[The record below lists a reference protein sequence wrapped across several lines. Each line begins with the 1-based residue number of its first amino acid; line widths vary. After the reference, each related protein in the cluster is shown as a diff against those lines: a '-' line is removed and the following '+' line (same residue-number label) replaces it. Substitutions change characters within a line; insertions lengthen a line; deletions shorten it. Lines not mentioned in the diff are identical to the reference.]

1 LELGKHRNTTTLEA
15 ITIKDIAKALN
26 LSTSTV
32 SRALRDS
39 YEINVETKRL
49 VLEYATKMDYRPN
62 PIAQGLKENRSR
74 AIAVI
79 VPEIANNFFSEAIT
93 GIEDVAN
100 AMGYDV
106 VIFQSHESYEKEV
119 SNVRNVVARRVDG
132 LLISISN
139 QTKDVSHLS
148 DLHERGFPLVFFDRV
163 SDEIDTYKVVADN
176 FSGAFKATDHLLSTG
191 KKRIAHITSSAGLY
205 ITKERLSGYKAALE
219 KHEIPFDA
227 SLVHYCVNFG
237 YIEMEGIIESIL
249 SVDPMPDA
257 IFTASDRLA
266 LACFEVLSK
275 RGIRCPED
283 LALIGFTNLKVAHL
297 LSPALTTVTQPAFE
311 IGQTAVE
318 LLIDLIEKK
327 KRMSSTFMIKLPTE
341 LVVRASSGSKVPGF
355 GGG

>member
-1 LELGKHRNTTTLEA
+1 MEPV
-15 ITIKDIAKALN
+15 TIKDIAKALN

-39 YEINVETKRL
+39 YEINAETKRL

-79 VPEIANNFFSEAIT
+79 VPEIANHFFSEAIT

-100 AMGYDV
+100 ALGYDV

-119 SNVRNVVARRVDG
+119 SNIRNVVARRVDG

-148 DLHERGFPLVFFDRV
+148 DLHEKGFPLVFFDRI

-176 FSGAFKATDHLLSTG
+176 FSGAFMATDHLLNTG
-191 KKRIAHITSSAGLY
+191 KRQIAHITSAAGLS
-205 ITKERLSGYKAALE
+205 ITQERLSGYKAALE
-219 KHEIPFDA
+219 KHQIPFD
-227 SLVHYCVNFG
+227 SELVHYCRQFD
-237 YIEMEGIIESIL
+237 IEEIDGVIETML
-249 SVDPMPDA
+249 SKVPRPDA

-266 LACFEVLSK
+266 LGCFEVLSR

-311 IGQTAVE
+311 IGQVAVE

-327 KRMSSTFMIKLPTE
+327 KRQMSGSHLIKLPTE
-341 LVVRASSGSKVPGF
+341 LVVRASSI
-355 GGG
+355 

>member
-1 LELGKHRNTTTLEA
+1 MEA

-39 YEINVETKRL
+39 YEINPETKRL
-49 VLEYATKMDYRPN
+49 VQEYATKMNYRPN

-100 AMGYDV
+100 TLGYDV
-106 VIFQSHESYEKEV
+106 VIFQTHESYEKEV
-119 SNVRNVVARRVDG
+119 ANVRSVVARRVDG

-139 QTKDVSHLS
+139 QTKDVAHLS

-176 FSGAFKATDHLLSTG
+176 FSGAFKATDHLLNTG
-191 KKRIAHITSSAGLY
+191 RKRIAHITSSAGLY
-205 ITKERLSGYKAALE
+205 ITKERLLGYKAALE
-219 KHEIPFDA
+219 KNGVPFDPE
-227 SLVHYCVNFG
+227 LVHYCSRFDTEEVDLV
-237 YIEMEGIIESIL
+237 IEKL
-249 SVDPMPDA
+249 LAQPQKPDA

-266 LACFEVLSK
+266 LACFEILNR

-283 LALIGFTNLKVAHL
+283 LALLGFTNLKVAHL
-297 LSPALTTVTQPAFE
+297 LSPSLTTVTQPAFE
-311 IGQTAVE
+311 IGQAAVE

-327 KRMSSTFMIKLPTE
+327 KRQMGESNLIKLPTE
-341 LVVRASSGSKVPGF
+341 LVVRASSAK
-355 GGG
+355 

>member
-1 LELGKHRNTTTLEA
+1 MEPL
-15 ITIKDIAKALN
+15 TIKDIAKALK

-39 YEINVETKRL
+39 HEINPETKRM
-49 VLEYATKMDYRPN
+49 VVEYATKVNYRPN

-79 VPEIANNFFSEAIT
+79 VPEIANSFFSEAIT

-100 AMGYDV
+100 ARGYDV
-106 VIFQSHESYEKEV
+106 VIFQSHESYEREV
-119 SNVRNVVARRVDG
+119 ANVRNVVARRVDG

-139 QTKDVSHLS
+139 LTQDVSHLS

-163 SDEIDTYKVVADN
+163 SDEIETYKVVADN
-176 FSGAFKATDHLLSTG
+176 FSGAFMATDHLLQNG
-191 KKRIAHITSSAGLY
+191 KKRIAHITSAASLY

-219 KHEIPFDA
+219 KHKLEFDA
-227 SLVHYCVNFG
+227 SLVHYCAHFDFP
-237 YIEMEGIIESIL
+237 EMEGIIENIL
-249 SVDPMPDA
+249 ESAPMPDA

-266 LACFEVLSK
+266 LACFEVLTRK
-275 RGIRCPED
+275 GIRCPQD
-283 LALIGFTNLKVAHL
+283 LALVGFTNLKVAHL
-297 LSPALTTVTQPAFE
+297 LHPALTTVSQPAFG

-327 KRMSSTFMIKLPTE
+327 KRPADSFLIKLPTE
-341 LVVRASSGSKVPGF
+341 LVVRASSGRVLLA
-355 GGG
+355 

>member
-1 LELGKHRNTTTLEA
+1 MEPV
-15 ITIKDIAKALN
+15 TIKDIAKALK

-39 YEINVETKRL
+39 YEINAETKRI
-49 VLEYATKMDYRPN
+49 VQEYATKMNYRPN

-100 AMGYDV
+100 NLGYDV

-119 SNVRNVVARRVDG
+119 ANVRNVVARRVDG

-176 FSGAFKATDHLLSTG
+176 FSGAFMATDHLLSTG
-191 KKRIAHITSSAGLY
+191 KRYIAHITSAAGLY
-205 ITKERLSGYKAALE
+205 ITKERLSGYKSALE
-219 KHEIPFDA
+219 KHGIPYDPD
-227 SLVHYCVNFG
+227 LVHYCRNFDSQ
-237 YIEMEGIIESIL
+237 EMDGIIENML
-249 SVDPMPDA
+249 SKHPRPDA

-266 LACFEVLSK
+266 LACFEVLSR

-311 IGQTAVE
+311 IGQAAVE

-327 KRMSSTFMIKLPTE
+327 KRHMGGSYLIKLPTE
-341 LVVRASSGSKVPGF
+341 LVVRASSV
-355 GGG
+355 